1 VRLAF
6 GWQWQT
12 VALLNVNV
20 CMCIAG
26 TVVIAE
32 PADACA
38 PLTNAQELSGA
49 VLLVDRGSCSFMEK
63 ALNVEQAGALAVI
76 VINIKDSEAAFAMGS
91 DEQPHDVK
99 ILSMMVSK
107 HVGQDLRHPKDSSQG
122 GSEPR
127 LLNIDLVDLSN
138 VTLGSAQSAYMEQH
152 VYVPEATQSWLETN
166 GDVTRL
172 AQQDKSK
179 STWQSLVLDLAAS
192 IQSMQT

>member
-1 VRLAF
+1 M
-6 GWQWQT
+6 
-12 VALLNVNV
+12 ALLNVNV

-107 HVGQDLRHPKDSSQG
+107 HVGQDLRHPKDSIQG
-122 GSEPR
+122 SSEPR
-127 LLNIDLVDLSN
+127 LLNVDLVDLPN
-138 VTLGSAQSAYMEQH
+138 ATLGSAQSAYMEQH
-152 VYVPEATQSWLETN
+152 VYVPEATQSWLENN